1 MDCSSCGFDRVRSR
15 PVKMIKS
22 TKKAVYYPK
31 TRCFPQ
37 SLARRFAPPC
47 FLPAASSYFKI
58 VTVVQ

>member
-1 MDCSSCGFDRVRSR
+1 
-15 PVKMIKS
+15 MIKS